1 MTNSLEANFGNQG
14 SKIINIIKR
23 KRRKPVTPEE
33 PVHLHLASS
42 SLPYEHIRLV
52 LLALAVLRWISSRSQ
67 WSGGICPAWA

>member
-1 MTNSLEANFGNQG
+1 MTNSLEANFENQG

-42 SLPYEHIRLV
+42 SLPYLP
-52 LLALAVLRWISSRSQ
+52 L
-67 WSGGICPAWA
+67 PAFPNLDLM